1 MSRFRV
7 GDGVQT
13 PHGKGVV
20 REVRNGGRLLV
31 HVQQRA
37 VVVAEDAVTP
47 LHLPPKG
54 PRRTSLAPPAPE
66 PTAPPA
72 DAPLEVDLHG
82 LTVDEATTRIDT
94 TLDLALRA
102 GHAALRFIHG
112 RSGGRLRAALHAR
125 LSQMSSVRS
134 FRLDPRNPGVTIVS
148 F

>member
-47 LHLPPKG
+47 VSLPLKAP
-54 PRRTSLAPPAPE
+54 PRTPPAPASTGSSRE
-66 PTAPPA
+66 
-72 DAPLEVDLHG
+72 APLEVDLHG
-82 LTVDEATTRIDT
+82 LTVDEATRRIDT
-94 TLDLALRA
+94 ALDAALRA
-102 GHAALRFIHG
+102 GHAQLRFIHG
-112 RSGGRLRAALHAR
+112 RSGGRLRVALHAR
-125 LSQMSSVRS
+125 LRQIAAVHG
-134 FRLDPRNPGVTIVS
+134 FALDPRNPGVTIVT